1 MLPTTV
7 APVKCIASNYGC
19 ARIFFCCF
27 NTSLSLNN
35 NIFIRLCCWALLVL
49 CTCKPGKSDMFSA
62 KLKTKAQCRKE
73 ANFWP
78 VSFEIQVPKATFKTN
93 QHRRQECGYASRVLR
108 SEPWRSGLT
117 DALNDHQ
124 QSWSLLKYVCVK
136 MTHGCLIYVSKFKC
150 LKEIKFSTQAYKKK
164 KNLQWYLSQYSWYH
178 YQQWIIIAI
187 QNVTEHN
194 SASFCHDFCESQH
207 AVTVH
212 FILTL

>member
-62 KLKTKAQCRKE
+62 KLKTKAQSRQE

-150 LKEIKFSTQAYKKK
+150 LKEIKFSTQAYKNKK
-164 KNLQWYLSQYSWYH
+164 IYSGTCLSTHGITISSESSLQYRMWLSITLPHSVMTSVKANMQLLF
-178 YQQWIIIAI
+178 I
-187 QNVTEHN
+187 
-194 SASFCHDFCESQH
+194 SF
-207 AVTVH
+207 
-212 FILTL
+212 